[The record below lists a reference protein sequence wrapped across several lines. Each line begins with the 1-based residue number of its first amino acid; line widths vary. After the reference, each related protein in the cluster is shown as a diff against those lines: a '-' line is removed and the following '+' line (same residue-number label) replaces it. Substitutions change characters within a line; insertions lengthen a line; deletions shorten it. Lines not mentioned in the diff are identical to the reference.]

1 MVGIKNTEVMVATN
15 QDPKAAIFDF
25 CGLGIAGDY
34 REIVPSLIKAIQ
46 VYRQSG

>member
-1 MVGIKNTEVMVATN
+1 MVEIKNARVMVAID

-25 CGLGIAGDY
+25 CDLGLVGDY

-46 VYRQSG
+46 GYRQSR